1 MTAVPA
7 PPPALAAYL
16 RRATAGL
23 PPAKRQEVW
32 DELEEHVYCRA
43 EQLEWRGAAPE
54 QALAQ
59 ALAELGPPLRVS
71 AGMNGVH
78 NMPKILSIGGITALI
93 VTAGLYA
100 LAQQPLPTLRVPMR
114 TQGPAL
120 KCVPFAAPQPK
131 LNLMFK
137 TPTRNCYQD
146 DSVTRDGLYI
156 SFTQLKQTLEPLG
169 IEVRQTP
176 ENGTVC
182 YFYKPLGGK
191 KVSETFPV
199 FKQGDEPYLDVGELM
214 LIAMSGFPV
223 PVVAENYAAP
233 TFKVGQQRALTLTG
247 QSEDF
252 SRRVFD
258 VLSQQVAINLF
269 DFSAQK
275 RFGYSF
281 QPFDSGSLRTV
292 QTDLAAGEVV
302 ASYQWASS
310 VPEKVANDVEF
321 TSNRINISVGVV
333 DAEGKV
339 SLQMPRGG
347 TVVSSVPSKPGD
359 EVMLFKLTH
368 TPFNNLKSGIFLP
381 KP

>member
-1 MTAVPA
+1 MTAVTA
-7 PPPALAAYL
+7 TPPALEQYL

-43 EQLEWRGAAPE
+43 EQLEWQGAAPE

-78 NMPKILSIGGITALI
+78 NMPKILSIGGIAALI

-100 LAQQPLPTLRVPMR
+100 LAQQPLPTLRVPMQ

-146 DSVTRDGLYI
+146 DSMTRDGLYI
-156 SFTQLKQTLEPLG
+156 SFTQLKQALEPLG
-169 IEVRQTP
+169 IDLRQTP
-176 ENGTVC
+176 ENGSVS
-182 YFYKPLGGK
+182 YFYRPLGGK

-199 FKQGDEPYLDVGELM
+199 FKQGDEPYLDVGQIM

-233 TFKVGQQRALTLTG
+233 TFKVGQQRALALTG

-252 SRRVFD
+252 GRRVFD
-258 VLSQQVAINLF
+258 VLSRQVAMNLF

-275 RFGYSF
+275 RFGYAF

-302 ASYQWASS
+302 ASYQWVSS

-333 DAEGKV
+333 DADGKV

-347 TVVSSVPSKPGD
+347 AVVSSVPSKPGD
-359 EVMLFKLTH
+359 EVMLFRLTH

-381 KP
+381 KL